1 MISAAPLPGL
11 MQDRPL
17 LISSLLNYAAT
28 YHPRRPLVTRTVEGA
43 IHRYTYADVARRSA
57 QLARALLRLGLR
69 PSDRVGTLAWNT
81 YRHFELFYAVSGLG
95 AVLHTVNPR
104 LFEKQITFIINHGE
118 DRFLFVD
125 RTFLPLVARLASVLE
140 TVEAV
145 VVLGSRGTGDNDDV
159 GTWELLYSEE
169 LIAAES
175 AEFDWPTFD
184 ERSASA
190 LCYTSGTTGDPKG
203 VLYHHRSTVLH
214 ALGAAQKSAMNLGC
228 DDCIMS
234 IAPLY
239 HANGWGMPYLATL
252 TGAKL
257 VMPGPRLDAENIIDL
272 INDEHVTFTCG
283 VPTVWTIVLAHLRKT
298 GGRIDSLNR
307 TTIGG
312 SAVSRAMIDELS
324 TYGVRV
330 LQLWGMTEL
339 SPLGTVAT
347 PTPDLDALPFEERAR
362 ILAKQGR
369 GQYGVELKITGRDG
383 ENLPRDGES
392 VGPLWVRGPWIAS
405 AYYKRDGEPLLDA
418 NGWFPT
424 GDVATIDAYGYL
436 RVTDRIKDMI
446 KSGGEWISSIELEN
460 AAAGH
465 PKVELVAVIGVA
477 HPKWEERPLMIVQCA
492 KDQTLTHQEML
503 EYLANRVARWWMP
516 DALVT
521 VDAIPLTA
529 TGKVLKSE
537 LRLRFRDFA
546 LS

>member
-28 YHPRRPLVTRTVEGA
+28 YHPRRQLVTRTVEGA
-43 IHRYTYADVARRSA
+43 IHRCTYADVARRSA

-81 YRHFELFYAVSGLG
+81 YRHFELFYAISGLG

-104 LFEKQITFIINHGE
+104 LFEEQITFIVNHGE

-125 RTFLPLVARLASVLE
+125 RTFLPLVARLAPVLE
-140 TVEAV
+140 TVEEI
-145 VVLGSRGTGDNDDV
+145 VVLGSRRTDDNDDI
-159 GTWELLYSEE
+159 GTRELLYSEE

-234 IAPLY
+234 IAPMY
-239 HANGWGMPYLATL
+239 HANGWGIPYLATL

-257 VMPGPRLDAENIIDL
+257 VMPGPRFDAANIVDL
-272 INDEHVTFTCG
+272 INEEQVTFACG
-283 VPTVWTIVLAHLRKT
+283 VPTVWTIVLAHLRET

-312 SAVSRAMIDELS
+312 SAVSRAMIDELA
-324 TYGVRV
+324 TYGVNV

-347 PTPDLDALPFEERAR
+347 PTPDLDALGSEKRAQ
-362 ILAKQGR
+362 ILAQQGR
-369 GQYGVELKITGRDG
+369 GQYGVELKIIGRSG
-383 ENLPRDGES
+383 ESLPRDGES
-392 VGPLWVRGPWIAS
+392 AGPLWVRGPWIAS

-418 NGWFPT
+418 DGWFPT

-446 KSGGEWISSIELEN
+446 KSGGEWISSIELED

-465 PKVELVAVIGVA
+465 PKVALVAVIGVA

-492 KDQTLTHQEML
+492 KDQTLTHKEMV
-503 EYLANRVARWWMP
+503 EYLANRVASWWMP

-521 VDAIPLTA
+521 VDVMPLTA
-529 TGKVLKSE
+529 TGKVLKAE
-537 LRLRFRDFA
+537 LRQRFRDFP